1 MRRLVLFQLLLLLAW
16 THSFAQATIQMVE
29 DAGVYKV
36 PCEINGL
43 KVKMIFDT
51 GAATVSIPSSLAE
64 MMLDNGYLSREDFRG
79 KSNAITA
86 DGRIVENTK
95 IILKTLNVGGVVL
108 FNVDAVVVKN
118 NRALILLG
126 QSAIQK
132 LGKVSVKGDKLYIE
146 KGKISDS
153 SNGLYERW
161 DAKLYSYSNYT
172 YGFGWKLPAEFEWVR
187 EQGEEQHT
195 PFRATG
201 GPFLVFVN
209 AQVADNNADL
219 WASFTKIRT
228 AHEKAD
234 EELEKKTGKMVY
246 ERTWEKNTLFGQHAL
261 KTTFKEYFK
270 DSRFDDAVETYAEE
284 YYLIRNGHILI
295 IAIKVNKDIYD
306 QFDCASYFRNIIQGF
321 TITTTR

>member
-1 MRRLVLFQLLLLLAW
+1 MFRRLLTSLLLTVAFLPIY
-16 THSFAQATIQMVE
+16 AQSTIQMVE
-29 DAGVYKV
+29 VDGVYLV

-51 GAATVSIPSSLAE
+51 GAASVSISQSMAE
-64 MMLDNGYLSREDFRG
+64 MMLDNGYLSLEDFGG
-79 KSNAITA
+79 KSKAVTA
-86 DGRIVENTK
+86 DGRIVENTS
-95 IILKTLNVGGVVL
+95 IILQTLKIGDIVL
-108 FNVDAVVVKN
+108 SKVAAVVVN
-118 NRALILLG
+118 NQHAPLLLG

-153 SNGLYERW
+153 SSGLYERW
-161 DAKLYSYSNYT
+161 DAKSYSYSNYT
-172 YGFGWKLPAEFEWVR
+172 YGFGWKLPSDFEWVR

-219 WASFTKIRT
+219 WASFTNIRA

-246 ERTWEKNTLFGQHAL
+246 EKTWEKNTLFGQHAL